1 MAKIFKVRK
10 KADSDLQKIYIHSI
24 KEFGPIRADKYI
36 HDIENIF
43 KDLTKNSM
51 MGRDCSHIK
60 PKLRA
65 FPVETHTIYYKVQN
79 YGVAIIRI
87 LHQSMNEKNHLH

>member
-1 MAKIFKVRK
+1 MVKIFKVRK
-10 KADSDLQKIYIHSI
+10 KADSDLQKIYIHSS
-24 KEFGPIRADKYI
+24 KEFGTVRADKYI

-43 KDLTKNSM
+43 NNLAQNSM
-51 MGRDCSHIK
+51 MGRDCSHIN

-65 FPVETHTIYYKVQN
+65 FSVESHTVYYKVEN

-87 LHQSMNEKNHLH
+87 LHQSMNEKKHLY